1 VDKADRAAS
10 AIGQIKNGSDVV
22 LHAVDD
28 ISSALTEQRNTTQ
41 DVARTVENVARMN
54 EDNIR
59 AVDAVAAAAAQVEAI
74 ARDLKTDAQR
84 FRVS

>member
-1 VDKADRAAS
+1 
-10 AIGQIKNGSDVV
+10 
-22 LHAVDD
+22 
-28 ISSALTEQRNTTQ
+28 
-41 DVARTVENVARMN
+41 MN